1 MPWLSR
7 FFPFLRWPV
16 PTREDLMSDL
26 RAGLSL
32 GLILVPQAVAYAML
46 AGMPPITGL
55 YASLIPPVLGVLF
68 GSCQLLG
75 AGPVALTSMLVAGSL
90 IGMAEPESPR
100 WVFLAIWLA
109 LLAGGIQL
117 LMGFLRLGRLVNL
130 LPGTVI
136 AAFTQAAALLIILS
150 QVPTVLGLRL
160 PSGWGWS
167 DLFSVH
173 QWGAWLDWRGLLFG
187 LLTLAFLLGTRRWSK
202 QFPVVLIGAVVACF
216 ISWIIGFKS
225 SGGSVVGDLPA
236 GLPELVVPGLP
247 GYEDFRSLLP
257 AALVIAVVSFVE
269 ALASAKTISRQ
280 RKERW
285 NANQELIGQGIA
297 KLSGGFSG
305 AFPVSASFSRS
316 ALNLFVGAR
325 TGWSAMVAFVCVLI
339 TLLWF
344 TPVLAHLPRAFLAA
358 VIIVPV
364 TNLISPSFFLR
375 LWRLSRPEASIA
387 AATFLAT
394 LLAAPQLQWGILA
407 GFVLALSYFMF
418 QQAHPRIIE
427 VGAHEDG
434 SLRDRKRFSLTAL
447 APDVLAV
454 RMDAD
459 MSYITSEYLE
469 HFVLDSCR
477 ARPEIKRVLLYAG
490 PMNSIDTSGVDT
502 LRFLITSLRDQGKTV
517 YVAGLKKQVE
527 DVLYH
532 AGLLS
537 LLGGEYVFRTEQ
549 SAIRALTAP
558 PEDVTATD
566 EAP

>member
-1 MPWLSR
+1 MPWLHR

-16 PTREDLMSDL
+16 PSREDLMSDL

-90 IGMAEPESPR
+90 IGLAEPESPR

-109 LLAGGIQL
+109 LMAGIIQL
-117 LMGFLRLGRLVNL
+117 LMGVLRLGRLVNL

-136 AAFTQAAALLIILS
+136 AAFTQAAALLIMLS
-150 QVPTVLGLRL
+150 QVPSVLGLRL
-160 PSGWGWS
+160 PSGWQWT
-167 DLFSVH
+167 DLFSA
-173 QWGAWLDWRGLLFG
+173 QLLDWLDWRSLLFG
-187 LLTLAFLLGTRRWSK
+187 VLTLAFLLGTRRWSK
-202 QFPVVLIGAVVACF
+202 QFPVVLIGAIVTCF
-216 ISWIIGFKS
+216 ISWIMGFKA
-225 SGGSVVGDLPA
+225 SGGNVVGDLPA
-236 GLPELVVPGLP
+236 GLPALVMPGLP
-247 GYEDFRSLLP
+247 AYEDFRSLLP
-257 AALVIAVVSFVE
+257 AAAVIAVVSFVE

-325 TGWSAMVAFVCVLI
+325 TGWSAMVAFLCVLV

-364 TNLISPSFFLR
+364 WNLISPAFFLR
-375 LWRLSRPEASIA
+375 LWRLSRAEASIA
-387 AATFLAT
+387 ITTFLAT

-418 QQAHPRIIE
+418 HQAHPRIIE
-427 VGAHEDG
+427 VGAHNDG
-434 SLRDRKRFSLTAL
+434 SLRDRKRFSLPPL

-459 MSYITSEYLE
+459 MSYITSEHLE
-469 HFVLDSCR
+469 HFVLDRCR
-477 ARPEIKRVLLYAG
+477 AQPEIQRVLLHAG
-490 PMNSIDTSGVDT
+490 PMNSMDTSGVDT
-502 LRFLITSLRDQGKTV
+502 LRFLITSLRDQGKAV
-517 YVAGLKKQVE
+517 YIAGLKKQVE
-527 DVLYH
+527 EVLNQ
-532 AGLLS
+532 AGVLS
-537 LLGGEYVFRTEQ
+537 LLGGEHVFRTEQ
-549 SAIRALTAP
+549 AAIAALQAAPASA
-558 PEDVTATD
+558 D
-566 EAP
+566 